1 MWIIPPVNQII
12 LKLENIY
19 PALICSWGILLNIQ
33 PALIPEY
40 PDLPLFSFIPVSRNL
55 FIVTATPCYHGV
67 IVMIN
72 NLFNNRT
79 QVALEF
85 ALDAAA
91 SRAHLIAHNIANADT
106 PGHKALRLRFEDYL
120 DRELNRGRGQDTSLR
135 RTDPRHIP
143 GSIYRGLQGTPTD
156 YGLIYTDDA
165 TTQRLDNNNVDIDHE
180 MAEQAKNAIQ
190 YSILTELVSRR
201 LAGLRTAISEGR
213 R

>member
-1 MWIIPPVNQII
+1 MFD
-12 LKLENIY
+12 LH
-19 PALICSWGILLNIQ
+19 NIQ
-33 PALIPEY
+33 PALILKC
-40 PDLPLFSFIPVSRNL
+40 PDHQLFSFIPVSRNL
-55 FIVTATPCYHGV
+55 FIVIATPGYHGV

-72 NLFNNRT
+72 TLFNNRT

-91 SRAHLIAHNIANADT
+91 SRAHLIAHNIANVDT
-106 PGHKALRLRFEDYL
+106 PGFKAVRLRFEDYL
-120 DRELNRGRGQDTSLR
+120 DRELNRGHGQTTSLR
-135 RTDPRHIP
+135 TTDPRHIP
-143 GSIYRGLQGTPTD
+143 GSVYRGLKGTPTD

-165 TTQRLDNNNVDIDHE
+165 TTYRLDNNNVDIDHE

>member
-12 LKLENIY
+12 LKPQKIY
-19 PALICSWGILLNIQ
+19 PALICWWGILHNIL

-120 DRELNRGRGQDTSLR
+120 DRDDL
-135 RTDPRHIP
+135 
-143 GSIYRGLQGTPTD
+143 YR
-156 YGLIYTDDA
+156 
-165 TTQRLDNNNVDIDHE
+165 
-180 MAEQAKNAIQ
+180 
-190 YSILTELVSRR
+190 
-201 LAGLRTAISEGR
+201 
-213 R
+213 